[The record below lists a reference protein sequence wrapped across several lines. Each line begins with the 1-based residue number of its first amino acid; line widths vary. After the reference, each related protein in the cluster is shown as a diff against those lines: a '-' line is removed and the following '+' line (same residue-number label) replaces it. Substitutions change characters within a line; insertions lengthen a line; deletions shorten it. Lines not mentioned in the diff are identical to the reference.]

1 MLNLKLKGQILS
13 GYAIPILLLSAIAPL
28 VFVNTRNVNQLT
40 DAIEISHGVSD
51 SMSEATLNAI
61 RMERSLRGYLVNQ
74 KPRHREGFEIG
85 LNSYNQTVRNLENQ
99 IEALR
104 DPEQKQRFQR
114 FVQLGEQLAASQ
126 RQMLALV
133 QNDNLNAALQA
144 FATDESS
151 EIIREMQQVYD
162 EFLERERIRLAEGK
176 ERTHDALDFLSLLAI
191 WGTPIAIALCLWSA
205 IYIAARVRDRI
216 EEAVRSISTSS
227 HEIAATA
234 QQQERNASQQS
245 SFVRETTTSM
255 NELDASSKTTAERA
269 EEAAQGVFHILK
281 LVSGKTLD
289 GFREGSSQEYRAG
302 LGNEDS
308 FDRNGSNLEMKVSQI
323 ALQME
328 ILSEQLGQIDK
339 IANLVS
345 NLAEQT
351 NMLALNAA
359 VEAVRAGEGGKGFG
373 IVASEI
379 RKLADRS
386 RKSAEQINT
395 LVQDIQKATQA
406 TVTATKE
413 GNQTVEVVVGA
424 IDEIVGSI
432 QAISGNAREQAIA
445 ISQVVEAMH
454 RLNLASGETATGIAQ
469 VRTGT
474 QQLNTAI
481 LELRKLV

>member
-1 MLNLKLKGQILS
+1 
-13 GYAIPILLLSAIAPL
+13 
-28 VFVNTRNVNQLT
+28 
-40 DAIEISHGVSD
+40 
-51 SMSEATLNAI
+51 
-61 RMERSLRGYLVNQ
+61 
-74 KPRHREGFEIG
+74 
-85 LNSYNQTVRNLENQ
+85 
-99 IEALR
+99 
-104 DPEQKQRFQR
+104 
-114 FVQLGEQLAASQ
+114 
-126 RQMLALV
+126 
-133 QNDNLNAALQA
+133 
-144 FATDESS
+144 
-151 EIIREMQQVYD
+151 
-162 EFLERERIRLAEGK
+162 
-176 ERTHDALDFLSLLAI
+176 
-191 WGTPIAIALCLWSA
+191 
-205 IYIAARVRDRI
+205 
-216 EEAVRSISTSS
+216 
-227 HEIAATA
+227 
-234 QQQERNASQQS
+234 
-245 SFVRETTTSM
+245 M

-289 GFREGSSQEYRAG
+289 GVRAG
-302 LGNEDS
+302 LEPGDS
-308 FDRNGSNLEMKVSQI
+308 FDRDGTNLEGKVSQI

-386 RKSAEQINT
+386 RKSAEQINM

-454 RLNLASGETATGIAQ
+454 RLNLASGETASGITQ

-481 LELRKLV
+481 LDLKKLV

>member
-28 VFVNTRNVNQLT
+28 VFVNARNVNQLT

-85 LNSYNQTVRNLENQ
+85 LSSYNQTVRNLENQ

-114 FVQLGEQLAASQ
+114 FVQLGEQLAATQ
-126 RQMLALV
+126 NQMLALV

-151 EIIREMQQVYD
+151 EIIRKMQAIYD
-162 EFLERERIRLAEGK
+162 EFLERERIRLAQGK

-289 GFREGSSQEYRAG
+289 GVRAG
-302 LGNEDS
+302 LEPGDS
-308 FDRNGSNLEMKVSQI
+308 FDRDGTNLEGKVSQI

-328 ILSEQLGQIDK
+328 ILREQLGQIDK

-481 LELRKLV
+481 LDLKKLV